1 MEKVKL
7 ELIIESEAGLLN
19 GRVTFHDNLIVDS
32 GKSLSEL
39 VEKIK
44 GLLQDFEGLKP
55 EEVEFE
61 YSYDVYSLFEQFDFL
76 KISKVAEY
84 AGINASLLRQYA
96 SQVKYPSA
104 AQAKKI
110 EDTIH
115 HLAEQM
121 MQVSLYAEG

>member
-55 EEVEFE
+55 EQVEFE

-121 MQVSLYAEG
+121 MQVSLHAEG